1 MKGEARGAA
10 VLMALWQKLSN
21 GLGSV
26 AYLLHG
32 LLTNGL
38 DSPERPLRPLLASR
52 SKERRVGGEGI

>member
-1 MKGEARGAA
+1 
-10 VLMALWQKLSN
+10 MALGQKLSN

-32 LLTNGL
+32 LLTNEL
-38 DSPERPLRPLLASR
+38 DSPKRPLRPLLASR